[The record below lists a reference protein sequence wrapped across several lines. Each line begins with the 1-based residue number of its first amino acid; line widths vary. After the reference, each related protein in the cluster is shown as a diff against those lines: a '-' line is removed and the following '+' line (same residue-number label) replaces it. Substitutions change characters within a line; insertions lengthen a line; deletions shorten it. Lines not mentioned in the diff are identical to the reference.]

1 MCKRSFKRIVS
12 SWLQLLLGV
21 SQGSVQRSLLFNIYV
36 NDLFYLAEMSDACNY
51 AVDATFHACDMN
63 LKSLI
68 ARLEHD
74 AAFAI
79 ECHFPF
85 SGHIY
90 ETFV

>member
-1 MCKRSFKRIVS
+1 MNTSLS
-12 SWLQLLLGV
+12 SWLQLLPGV
-21 SQGSVQRSLLFNIYV
+21 PQGSVLRSLLFNIYV

-51 AVDATFHACDMN
+51 ADDATFHACDMN

-74 AAFAI
+74 AVFAT
-79 ECHFPF
+79 ECHSPF

>member
-1 MCKRSFKRIVS
+1 
-12 SWLQLLLGV
+12 
-21 SQGSVQRSLLFNIYV
+21 
-36 NDLFYLAEMSDACNY
+36 MSDACNY
-51 AVDATFHACDMN
+51 ADDATFHACDMN